1 MKKNKILITGAI
13 GFIGSHLTEFLT
25 EKGYSIVAFDRYN
38 INNHYGW
45 LNNSKYKSDINFI
58 LGDIRDYDSVINAME
73 GVDTVLHLAAL
84 CGIPYSYVSPMAY
97 LKTNI
102 EGTMNVLNA
111 GKALNTKE
119 IIITST
125 SETYG
130 SAQYI
135 PIDEKHPL
143 VGQSPYSASKISA
156 DQLAISYFRSFN
168 LPIKIIRPFNAY
180 GPRQSLRAVIPTIIS
195 QCLNSSVVKLGNLH
209 TKRDFTFVLDL
220 CSAFLEIKQNSD
232 FGEITNVGMN
242 QDITIDDLVNKIMK
256 ITKSNAKIETELL
269 RTRPESSEVEVLK
282 CDNSKII
289 QTTNWKPQY
298 NIDSGLKITIDWF
311 NEYLNEIDINH
322 YHI

>member
-1 MKKNKILITGAI
+1 MKNNKILITGAT
-13 GFIGSHLTEFLT
+13 GFIGSHLAEFLT
-25 EKGYSIVAFDRYN
+25 EKGFNVVAFDRYN
-38 INNHYGW
+38 INNDYGW
-45 LNNSKYKSDINFI
+45 LNKSKYKSDIEFI
-58 LGDIRDYDSVINAME
+58 LGDIRDYDSVINAMQ
-73 GVDTVLHLAAL
+73 GVDAVMHLAAL

-97 LKTNI
+97 LRTNI
-102 EGTMNVLNA
+102 EGTMNILNA
-111 GKALNTKE
+111 GKTLNTQE

-135 PIDEKHPL
+135 PINEKHPL

-195 QCLNSSVVKLGNLH
+195 QCLNSNVVKLGNLH
-209 TKRDFTFVLDL
+209 TKRDFTYVLDL
-220 CSAFLEIKQNSD
+220 CSAFLEIKQNSE

-242 QDITIDDLVNKIMK
+242 QDITIDNLFNKIIK
-256 ITKSNAKIETELL
+256 ITNSKASIETELL
-269 RTRPESSEVEVLK
+269 RSRPTSSEVDVLL
-282 CDNSKII
+282 CDNSKILK
-289 QTTNWKPQY
+289 TTNWKPQY
-298 NIDSGLKITIDWF
+298 NIDEGLNITVDWF
-311 NEYLNEIDINH
+311 KKYSKEIDINH

>member
-1 MKKNKILITGAI
+1 MKNNKILITGAT
-13 GFIGSHLTEFLT
+13 GFIGSHLAEFLT
-25 EKGYSIVAFDRYN
+25 EKGFSVVAFDRYN
-38 INNHYGW
+38 INNDYGW
-45 LNNSKYKSDINFI
+45 LNKSKYKSDIEFI
-58 LGDIRDYDSVINAME
+58 LGDIRDYDSVINAMQ
-73 GVDTVLHLAAL
+73 GVDAVMHLAAL

-97 LKTNI
+97 LRTNI
-102 EGTMNVLNA
+102 EGTMNILNA
-111 GKALNTKE
+111 GKTLNTPE

-135 PIDEKHPL
+135 PINEKHPL

-195 QCLNSSVVKLGNLH
+195 QCLNSNVVKLGNLH
-209 TKRDFTFVLDL
+209 TKRDFTYVLDL
-220 CSAFLEIKQNSD
+220 CSAFLEIKQNSE

-242 QDITIDDLVNKIMK
+242 QDITIDNLFNKIIK
-256 ITKSNAKIETELL
+256 ITNSKASIETELL
-269 RTRPESSEVEVLK
+269 RSRPTSSEVDVLL
-282 CDNSKII
+282 CDNSKILK
-289 QTTNWKPQY
+289 TTNWKPQY
-298 NIDSGLKITIDWF
+298 NIDEGLNITVDWF
-311 NEYLNEIDINH
+311 KKYSKEIDINH

>member
-1 MKKNKILITGAI
+1 MKNNKILITGAT
-13 GFIGSHLTEFLT
+13 GFIGSHLAEFLT
-25 EKGYSIVAFDRYN
+25 EKGFNVVAFDRYN
-38 INNHYGW
+38 INNDYGW
-45 LNNSKYKSDINFI
+45 LNKSKYKSDIEFI
-58 LGDIRDYDSVINAME
+58 LGDIRDYDSVINAMQ
-73 GVDTVLHLAAL
+73 GVDAVMHLAAL

-97 LKTNI
+97 LRTNI
-102 EGTMNVLNA
+102 EGTMNILNA
-111 GKALNTKE
+111 GKTLNTPE

-135 PIDEKHPL
+135 PINEKHPL

-195 QCLNSSVVKLGNLH
+195 QCLNSNVVKLGNLH
-209 TKRDFTFVLDL
+209 TKRDFTYVLDL
-220 CSAFLEIKQNSD
+220 CSAFLEIKQNSE

-242 QDITIDDLVNKIMK
+242 QDITIDNLFNKIIK
-256 ITKSNAKIETELL
+256 ITNSKASIETELL
-269 RTRPESSEVEVLK
+269 RSRPTSSEVDVLL
-282 CDNSKII
+282 CDNSKILK
-289 QTTNWKPQY
+289 TTNWKPQY
-298 NIDSGLKITIDWF
+298 NIDEGLNITVDWF
-311 NEYLNEIDINH
+311 KKYSKEIDINH